1 MLPGIS
7 LVLAFLV
14 MAVVLVVRPW
24 GLLGRPEAIARA
36 AGGADIARW
45 RPFAPRARFLVGLG
59 LLVAALLPLVAGNYW
74 LGVASEVL
82 IFVLYAASLHFLIGA
97 GGLVS
102 FGHAAFFGLGSY
114 GAALALKDFGV
125 GMAPAIGCGVALGI
139 AGALVVGWF
148 CVRLTGVYF
157 AMLTLAFA
165 QIAWSL
171 AFQWTDVTGG
181 DNGLIGVWPSAW
193 AASPARFYWLTL
205 ALASLGVD
213 RAARHRVFAVRL
225 RAARAAR
232 QPDARGNDRHRA
244 PARAMGGLRH
254 RGRLRRARGRACSRS

>member
-1 MLPGIS
+1 M
-7 LVLAFLV
+7 
-14 MAVVLVVRPW
+14 
-24 GLLGRPEAIARA
+24 
-36 AGGADIARW
+36 
-45 RPFAPRARFLVGLG
+45 
-59 LLVAALLPLVAGNYW
+59 
-74 LGVASEVL
+74 L

-125 GMAPAIGCGVALGI
+125 GMAPAIGCGVVLGI

-205 ALASLGVD
+205 ALASLGVTALRVIVFSPFGYALRALRD
-213 RAARHRVFAVRL
+213 SQTRAETIGIARRRDAMGRASSSRAAS
-225 RAARAAR
+225 
-232 QPDARGNDRHRA
+232 PGSRA
-244 PARAMGGLRH
+244 P
-254 RGRLRRARGRACSRS
+254 CSRS